1 MYNIFIY
8 NIMLYIT
15 YIIYK
20 IMYDICRE
28 SIDIY
33 IGVYRLY
40 IYIYTIGFHHK
51 QSADSYNDITFRI
64 LSRADESLKNK
75 ICLVL
80 L

>member
-1 MYNIFIY
+1 
-8 NIMLYIT
+8 MLYIT

-40 IYIYTIGFHHK
+40 IYIYI
-51 QSADSYNDITFRI
+51 YNWFPSQAKCR
-64 LSRADESLKNK
+64 
-75 ICLVL
+75 
-80 L
+80 

>member
-1 MYNIFIY
+1 
-8 NIMLYIT
+8 MLYIT

-40 IYIYTIGFHHK
+40 IYI
-51 QSADSYNDITFRI
+51 QLVSITSKVQI
-64 LSRADESLKNK
+64 
-75 ICLVL
+75 VTMT
-80 L
+80 

>member
-1 MYNIFIY
+1 
-8 NIMLYIT
+8 MLYIT

-40 IYIYTIGFHHK
+40 IYIYI
-51 QSADSYNDITFRI
+51 QLVSITSKVQI
-64 LSRADESLKNK
+64 
-75 ICLVL
+75 VTMT
-80 L
+80 

>member
-1 MYNIFIY
+1 M
-8 NIMLYIT
+8 
-15 YIIYK
+15 K
-20 IMYDICRE
+20 RE
-28 SIDIY
+28 YRYTY

-40 IYIYTIGFHHK
+40 IYIYIYIYTIGFHYK
-51 QSADSYNDITFRI
+51 QSADSYHDITFRI